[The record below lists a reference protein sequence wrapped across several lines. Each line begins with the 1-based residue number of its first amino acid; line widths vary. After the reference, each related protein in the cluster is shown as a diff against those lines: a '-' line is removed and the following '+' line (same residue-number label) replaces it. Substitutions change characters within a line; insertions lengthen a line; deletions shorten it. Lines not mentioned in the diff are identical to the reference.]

1 LPVAE
6 MGSEANDIASAIATF
21 FMEFPRS
28 VTASSALAFSASVFA
43 QATGTAAEAKAMLE
57 KAIAALK
64 ANEANA
70 LASFN
75 KADGGYRDRDLYV
88 YCFEK
93 STGKFT
99 VHVNAAL
106 MGTDVSALKE
116 KDGAPLGQKV
126 FDAAKEGTITTINY
140 NFPKP
145 GSTDPVPK
153 EAFVTA
159 VGNQGCGVGYYK

>member
-1 LPVAE
+1 MLRKLMFAV
-6 MGSEANDIASAIATF
+6 I
-21 FMEFPRS
+21 
-28 VTASSALAFSASVFA
+28 ASSALAFSTSAFA

-64 ANEANA
+64 ANEATA

-99 VHVNAAL
+99 AHVNAAL
-106 MGTDVSALKE
+106 MGTDVRALKE

-126 FDAAKEGTITTINY
+126 FDAAKEGTITTISY